1 MFALI
6 FIHILHGPFTVSY
19 KIIWKVIDFT
29 AEKNKKPPKQSQD
42 IDLVSYR

>member
-19 KIIWKVIDFT
+19 KIIQKVTDFT
-29 AEKNKKPPKQSQD
+29 AEKNKNPPKQSQD
-42 IDLVSYR
+42 IDLVPYR